1 MLPVYYHWQTKDGR
15 NFPATGDVQLAVS
28 RNGRHFQR
36 LGGRRPFLRLGS
48 AGTFS
53 SKWVW
58 PLLQPVRMGDQLWI
72 YYVGS
77 NLDHAGQ
84 VDTNANKRESA
95 ISRAIMRADGF
106 VSADADY
113 AGGYLTTPPLSFEGR
128 KLELNLD
135 TSAGGSAFVEIQ
147 DVSGKP
153 ILNHTLTD
161 AD

>member
-1 MLPVYYHWQTKDGR
+1 MVNLRQSLKHWR
-15 NFPATGDVQLAVS
+15 LEVQ
-28 RNGRHFQR
+28 N
-36 LGGRRPFLRLGS
+36 
-48 AGTFS
+48 
-53 SKWVW
+53 
-58 PLLQPVRMGDQLWI
+58 
-72 YYVGS
+72 YVGS

-161 AD
+161 ADALNGNNVRFPVSWRGKNDVSHLANQPVRLRFKLRDCKLYAFQFVR